1 MKKMVILT
9 GAGIS
14 AESGLKT
21 FRDSGGLWENYKI
34 EHVATPEAW
43 LKDKNLVLQFYNE
56 RRAQVLA
63 VQPNQAHEA
72 LAKLESKY
80 DLHIITQNVDDLHER
95 AGSSKVMHLHGEILK
110 MRSEKNSQQI
120 VGVPNGVISLG
131 DLAPDGGQY
140 RPDIVWFGE
149 EVPLMESASAIVA
162 QADEVWVI
170 GCSLQVYPAA
180 GLVHHARDHVK
191 VIYIDPN
198 AVKVNRPNITVIKE
212 KAGSVVP
219 AMVEEYLN
227 NG

>member
-95 AGSSKVMHLHGEILK
+95 AGSSKVMHLHGEVLK

-180 GLVHHARDHVK
+180 GLVRHARDHVK

-198 AVKVNRPNITVIKE
+198 AVKVNGPNITVIKE